1 MAEIITQPLSSH
13 CGIVAATIGMFDGVH
28 RGHLWLIEQLRS
40 WAAARGLKSA
50 VVTFRDH
57 PQNVL
62 RPDDGLQLIMPL
74 SCRLDLIAA
83 TGIDYIVLM
92 DFTSELSRLDS
103 SGFMRLLHDD
113 YATAA
118 ILMGFNH
125 RFGHNRNEQLAD
137 YVRHGSELG
146 IEVARAEEYLAQY
159 APISS
164 SIVRRLLLS
173 GDVAEAG
180 NKLGRRFSLTGSVAH
195 GFARG
200 RDIGFPTANVVLP
213 ATNLIVPRN
222 GVYAVWATLPDGS
235 RHAAMA
241 NIGTRPTFADGS
253 QRSIEVHIIGFDGN
267 LYDSVITVEFVQ
279 RLRDERPMSSI
290 DELKRQLTADLA
302 LTCKILNSQ

>member
-1 MAEIITQPLSSH
+1 
-13 CGIVAATIGMFDGVH
+13 
-28 RGHLWLIEQLRS
+28 
-40 WAAARGLKSA
+40 
-50 VVTFRDH
+50 
-57 PQNVL
+57 
-62 RPDDGLQLIMPL
+62 
-74 SCRLDLIAA
+74 
-83 TGIDYIVLM
+83 
-92 DFTSELSRLDS
+92 
-103 SGFMRLLHDD
+103 
-113 YATAA
+113 
-118 ILMGFNH
+118 MGFNH

-146 IEVARAEEYLAQY
+146 IEVARAKEYLAQY

-164 SIVRRLLLS
+164 SIIRRLLLS